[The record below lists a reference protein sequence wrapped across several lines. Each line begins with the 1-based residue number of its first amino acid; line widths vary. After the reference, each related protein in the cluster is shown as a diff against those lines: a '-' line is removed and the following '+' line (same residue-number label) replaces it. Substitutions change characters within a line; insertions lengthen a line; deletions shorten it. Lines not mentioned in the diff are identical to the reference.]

1 MEKRFSE
8 YWNKVVHEDT
18 ARLLF
23 YKSIKSEQGFEPY
36 LDIPNFEDRKSIA
49 RLRCSNHPLHIEQG
63 RHRHIPRENRLCR
76 LCPSKKVETE
86 EHFLTECTFFNRYR
100 PNYDLKNQDD
110 AKNMILNTD
119 PIVLG
124 KYLTEAFSER
134 KKYREWFS
142 LD

>member
-1 MEKRFSE
+1 MRIQ
-8 YWNKVVHEDT
+8 
-18 ARLLF
+18 R
-23 YKSIKSEQGFEPY
+23 IQRIEPY
-36 LDIPNFEDRKSIA
+36 LDVPNFEDRKSIA

-134 KKYREWFS
+134 KKYRE
-142 LD
+142 

>member
-1 MEKRFSE
+1 MVSYKKKRVQVSGYHIQDFP
-8 YWNKVVHEDT
+8 T
-18 ARLLF
+18 
-23 YKSIKSEQGFEPY
+23 SIKQFCFSCLG
-36 LDIPNFEDRKSIA
+36 DRI
-49 RLRCSNHPLHIEQG
+49 
-63 RHRHIPRENRLCR
+63 CR